1 MAQFA
6 SPRDYSVAEQRAEPI
21 ATAIANPVPLGL
33 GALAFT
39 TAILGCV
46 YAGFIVHASIAI
58 VVGFALLF
66 GGLVQLLAGMW
77 EFRRNNTVAATVFA
91 SYGGFLLALG
101 ASLIPGFGIA
111 GALQNPSTAHPV
123 LGLFFL
129 CWTIF
134 TGILLLSSLR
144 TSLAFLVVLGLLFL
158 SYLLLTIGELA
169 GGNTALLITGGW
181 LGIVCALAA
190 WYTALASILRSADG
204 AFRLPVGLISSSAG
218 A

>member
-6 SPRDYSVAEQRAEPI
+6 SSRDYSVTEHQAEPI
-21 ATAIANPVPLGL
+21 ATSIANPIPLGL

-46 YAGFIVHASIAI
+46 YAGFIVHTSIAI
-58 VVGFALLF
+58 VIGFALF
-66 GGLVQLLAGMW
+66 YGGIVQLLAGMW
-77 EFRRNNTVAATVFA
+77 EFRKSNTVAATVFA

-101 ASLIPGFGIA
+101 ITFAPGLGIV
-111 GALQNPSTAHPV
+111 GTLQNPSTAHAV

-134 TGILLLSSLR
+134 TGVLFLGSLR
-144 TSLAFLVVLGLLFL
+144 TSLAFLIVLALLFL

-169 GGNTALLITGGW
+169 GGSTVLLIIGGW
-181 LGIVCALAA
+181 LGIVCALVA
-190 WYTALASILRSADG
+190 WYTALASILRSVDG
-204 AFRLPVGLISSSAG
+204 AFRLPVGLINSPTVA
-218 A
+218 